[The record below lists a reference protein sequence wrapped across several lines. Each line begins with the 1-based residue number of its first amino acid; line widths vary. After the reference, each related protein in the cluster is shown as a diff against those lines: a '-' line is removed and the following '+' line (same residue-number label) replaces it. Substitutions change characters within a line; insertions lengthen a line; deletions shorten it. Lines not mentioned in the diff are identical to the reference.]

1 MQSVS
6 SKIVPKVSVLILI
19 ICLLTIGI
27 AEAEIPIII
36 SENAAKTESLA
47 ADELQHY
54 LSRIYPSESFAVSK
68 GGLRSTAGR
77 SIRLGT
83 IKSQPELK
91 KYLTDKSLCGPESYV
106 VTKCVIDGI
115 QTGIVLGA
123 DNAGVIYGVYGLL
136 EKLGCGFYLTTDI
149 LPVPGNKP
157 FDFNG
162 WDIADH
168 PLVSTRLVFNW
179 HNFLSG
185 CTGWNYE
192 HWQQWISNSQKM
204 GFNTVMVH
212 AYGNNPMFTYT
223 FNGKAKPTGYY
234 GTSRRGRDW
243 GRQHIND
250 VRRLP
255 GGEIFDG
262 PEFGADAATVPD
274 DKRIEAAQQ
283 LMKRVF
289 SHAEKRGVRVCFAI
303 DVDTISVLDQDMIL
317 SLPEYA
323 RFHNGSVWLPRCDTE
338 DGYGFY
344 KAQVDGLLELY
355 PQIDILALW
364 RRVHGQEWGRL
375 KNVSQL
381 PKAWQ
386 VEYEAHIRENPEA
399 AKLTQAVCSF
409 ALNKVVGAFRRAL
422 DEAGRT
428 DVQISMGS
436 WETAWVPVLAEFLPD
451 EVTLMPLDS
460 SYLRYR
466 RGSFLKLPKA
476 FADIKRAGGR
486 IIPIIWAHHDDG
498 EYIGRPIHSHTDFND
513 TLSKLQSR
521 GYGIIHWMTRPLDLY
536 FKNHENQVWAETKN
550 EPYTET
556 CRKAGV
562 HWFGAENG
570 EKLGRYLQNWWT
582 NAPIFGRVTTN
593 YFFPKGQTIPKPEQM
608 ILQCRERIETLAR
621 INSSTMS
628 KEQKERVAYFH
639 ELEKNL
645 ISFCKVQELAYQPAF
660 KAIKAGDFSKARSI
674 LRQTDPAE
682 TIRQFSRLS
691 QMDGGNRGEEAMVF
705 SLGTRWIT
713 DYLAARQAVGL
724 EAVRINYGPTSFE
737 PLAQSAGSYTF
748 HIDSEGEY
756 WSVRGAREARLP
768 VTMHNEDMSVHL
780 QDGVSRSIE
789 EIARTGIVVDSPTT
803 LTISPIV
810 NLHKQL
816 APGDYNLT
824 IYAGAAPG
832 EEQCT
837 ARFWTKPS
845 SSVKG
850 SANPTKGRSGS
861 NNVQGKTCV
870 LKNSRQSDV
879 TVRVIEKEIHLAKPA
894 LPQLCIM
901 PEEGTVVVY
910 GLTLK
915 ATSAK

>member
-1 MQSVS
+1 MSAVNISKAQVS
-6 SKIVPKVSVLILI
+6 ILVSEK
-19 ICLLTIGI
+19 
-27 AEAEIPIII
+27 A
-36 SENAAKTESLA
+36 TETEQLA

-54 LSRIYPSESFAVSK
+54 LSKIYPSEKFTISKDNSQRPVS
-68 GGLRSTAGR
+68 R
-77 SIRLGT
+77 SIRIGT

-91 KYLTDKSLCGPESYV
+91 EYLTDKSLCGPESYV
-106 VTKCVIDGI
+106 VTECVIDGI
-115 QTGIVLGA
+115 QTGIILGA
-123 DNAGVIYGVYGLL
+123 DDAGVIYGVYGLL

-149 LPVPGNKP
+149 LPVPRKKP

-192 HWQQWISNSQKM
+192 HWQQWVSNSQKM
-204 GFNTVMVH
+204 GFNTMMVH

-223 FNGKAKPTGYY
+223 FNGKAKPVGYY

-243 GRQHIND
+243 GRQHLND

-262 PEFGADAATVPD
+262 PEFGSDAATVPD
-274 DKRIEAAQQ
+274 DKRIEAAQK

-289 SHAEKRGVRVCFAI
+289 AHAEKRGVRVCFAI
-303 DVDTISVLDQDMIL
+303 DVDIISVLDQDMIL

-323 RFHNGSVWLPRCDTE
+323 RFHNGRVWLPRCDTE
-338 DGYGFY
+338 EGYEFY
-344 KAQVDGLLELY
+344 KAQVDGLLKLY

-375 KNVSQL
+375 KKVSQL

-386 VEYEAHIRENPEA
+386 VEYEAHIKENPKA

-422 DEAGRT
+422 DEAGRK
-428 DVQISMGS
+428 DIQISMGS
-436 WETAWVPVLAEFLPD
+436 WETSWVPASAEFLPD

-466 RGSFLKLPKA
+466 RGSFLKLPEA
-476 FADIKRAGGR
+476 FADIKQASGR

-498 EYIGRPIHSHTDFND
+498 EYIGRPIHPHADFHN

-521 GYGIIHWMTRPLDLY
+521 GYGIIHWMTRPLDIY
-536 FKNHENQVWAETKN
+536 FKNHENQVWAGTKN
-550 EPYTET
+550 EPYAET
-556 CRKAGV
+556 CRKAGI
-562 HWFGAENG
+562 HWFGTENG
-570 EKLGRYLQNWWT
+570 EKTGRYLQNWWT
-582 NAPIFGRVTTN
+582 DAPIFGRVTTN
-593 YFFPKGQTIPKPEQM
+593 YFFLNGYQGLEYIPNPEQM
-608 ILQCRERIETLAR
+608 MQKCRERTELLSQVD
-621 INSSTMS
+621 SSRMTPI
-628 KEQKERVAYFH
+628 QKERLAYFYA
-639 ELEKNL
+639 LEKML
-645 ISFCKVQELAYQPAF
+645 ISFCEVQELAYQPAL
-660 KAIKAGDFSKARSI
+660 KAIKAGDFNKARS
-674 LRQTDPAE
+674 LLQQSDPAE

-691 QMDGGNRGEEAMVF
+691 QIDGGNRSEEAMVL

-713 DYLAARQAVGL
+713 DYLAARQAAGL
-724 EAVRINYGPTSFE
+724 EAVRINYGHTSFE
-737 PLAQSAGSYTF
+737 PLAQSPGSYTF
-748 HIDSEGEY
+748 HVDSDGEY
-756 WSVRGAREARLP
+756 WSVRGETKLP
-768 VTMHNEDMSVHL
+768 VTMHSKDMSVHL
-780 QDGVSRSIE
+780 QDTISESIE
-789 EIARTGIVVDSPTT
+789 EIARTGIVVDSLTT

-832 EEQCT
+832 EEQCI
-837 ARFWTKPS
+837 ARFQTEQF
-845 SSVKG
+845 SSVKVPV
-850 SANPTKGRSGS
+850 NPTKGRSGS
-861 NNVQGKTCV
+861 NHVQGKAYV
-870 LKNSRQSDV
+870 LKNSKQSDV

-894 LPQLCIM
+894 LPHLCIM

-910 GLTLK
+910 GLSLK